1 MRKTKL
7 IITITSILLVALL
20 LTGCDWGKDPTPP
33 DYPEPPVDS
42 NAETFVETDANGEVV
57 TEDIGGSNTPGGNT
71 PGGNTPGGSS
81 SDGTHT
87 GGGSVGLTYQ
97 TDVVISIAQGKAI
110 KMMFANPNRSVDNI
124 SIVLYVD
131 GFRVAESGILVPGTQ
146 LTTLELNEVG
156 QRVLKNI
163 GVYDGKFLVEFYNG
177 ETNEKAVVNTE
188 IPIRAIVQN

>member
-7 IITITSILLVALL
+7 TIIITSILLVALL
-20 LTGCDWGKDPTPP
+20 LTGCKWGKDPTPP

-42 NAETFVETDANGEVV
+42 NAETYVETDISGEVV
-57 TEDIGGSNTPGGNT
+57 TEDIGGVSQ
-71 PGGNTPGGSS
+71 GGSQ
-81 SDGTHT
+81 GGVNTKPE

-97 TDVVISIAQGKAI
+97 TDVVISIAQSKVI
-110 KMMFANPNRSVDNI
+110 KMFFANPGRSYDNV

-131 GFRVAESGILVPGTQ
+131 GFKVAESGILVPGTQ

-156 QRVLKNI
+156 ERVIKDI
-163 GVYDGKFLVEFYNG
+163 GIYDGKFLVEFYNG
-177 ETNEKAVVNTE
+177 ETNEKAVINTE

>member
-42 NAETFVETDANGEVV
+42 NAETYIETDISGEVV
-57 TEDIGGSNTPGGNT
+57 TEDTGIGGDNQ
-71 PGGNTPGGSS
+71 GGSQ
-81 SDGTHT
+81 GGVNTKPE

-97 TDVVISIAQGKAI
+97 TDVVISMAQGKVI
-110 KMMFANPNRSVDNI
+110 KMMFANPNRSADNI

-156 QRVLKNI
+156 KRVIKNI
-163 GVYDGKFLVEFYNG
+163 GVYEGKFLVEFYNG

>member
-7 IITITSILLVALL
+7 TIIITSILLVTLL

-97 TDVVISIAQGKAI
+97 TDVVISIAQGKVI

-156 QRVLKNI
+156 KRVIKDI
-163 GVYDGKFLVEFYNG
+163 GIYDGKFLVEFYNG

>member
-20 LTGCDWGKDPTPP
+20 LTGCKWGKDPTPP

-42 NAETFVETDANGEVV
+42 NAETYIETDISGEVV
-57 TEDIGGSNTPGGNT
+57 TEDTGIGGDPQ
-71 PGGNTPGGSS
+71 GGSQGGS
-81 SDGTHT
+81 QGGVNTKPE

-97 TDVVISIAQGKAI
+97 TDVVISIAQSKVI
-110 KMMFANPNRSVDNI
+110 KMFFANPGRSYDNV

-131 GFRVAESGILVPGTQ
+131 GFRVAESGLIVPGTQ